1 MDILSKTAQTRELV
15 RELEDERP
23 IMLYPGN
30 DFAMVTWKADKDM
43 ENEFYPHQIIQA
55 LRLSKPAIRRNYR
68 FLPTLEGFFKIDN
81 RLCLQV
87 DSQKYSLRYMLS

>member
-43 ENEFYPHQIIQA
+43 ENEFYPH
-55 LRLSKPAIRRNYR
+55 
-68 FLPTLEGFFKIDN
+68 
-81 RLCLQV
+81 
-87 DSQKYSLRYMLS
+87 